1 MAVRMGGERRSRR
14 PNLLFADAAS
24 ITAGIALVESG
35 LAASV
40 VLVGL
45 RFGERLLP
53 AAMAQAQAAGVTL
66 TPRRDGAGPIA
77 IEIRRPA
84 G

>member
-1 MAVRMGGERRSRR
+1 MAVRLGSRHRARR
-14 PNLLFADAAS
+14 PNLLAADAAS
-24 ITAGIALVESG
+24 ISAGIALVDRG

-40 VLVGL
+40 VLVGF

-53 AAMAQAQAAGVTL
+53 EAILQAREAGLVL
-66 TPRRDGAGPIA
+66 TPSRKAGGPVSIA
-77 IEIRRPA
+77 IRRPA